1 MPENLSLQKLL
12 NILADEFGIDLRGYK
27 HSTLQRRLERRM
39 TQVGASD
46 YEHYLNYLRTNSDEK
61 SDLLATVLINVTEFF
76 RDPQAW
82 EVVAQDVLPLL
93 LAGKRAG
100 DTFRAWVAGCASGE
114 EAYSL
119 AILLAEQL
127 GHDFHQYDIKIYAT
141 DVDEEALHV
150 ARRGEYS
157 LERLRLIRPEWK
169 TKYFHGQKPMRISR
183 DIRKMVIFGRS
194 DLIHD
199 APISHVELLIC
210 RNVLIYFDALTQ
222 KHIFSRLHYALE
234 EGGVLFLG
242 KAESKLT
249 ESTFFTPINSRWRIF
264 RRNGGANLEMRL
276 QRFEDKMIESD
287 SKEKQ
292 ELSLLRL
299 YHKNVL
305 EVLEPGIIM
314 MDSADK
320 VLQEN
325 ESSSALWGIPLGT
338 LLNKNIR
345 DTIVARKC
353 PELLSRIHESHQ
365 SESRLRFQCRLEQDG
380 VKRTLEITLRP
391 VTGENRARVGTLLYV
406 EDVSV
411 REKLQHTVEKLEATS
426 EELQSVNEELETTN
440 EELQSTNEELETTN
454 EELQSL
460 NEELETTNEELQSLN
475 EELENM
481 NEELE
486 FRTRELDALNSR
498 YTNTLEQMPWAV
510 ALVEETGRIQF
521 WNSAAEKLF
530 KLSASAMIGLDL
542 GQLPIQENIRQAL
555 QRRFRL
561 VLEKAKP
568 VVLKE
573 QQLYVGRTIHVL
585 QIHFTLIEREGALR
599 SVLIMFG
606 PFQPQFLSGKKDSRP
621 LSSSQ
626 PKLLGKPASA
636 DSGDSN
642 NTAPRKTN
650 NRTAKN
656 ERPHRE
662 KRTKL

>member
-1 MPENLSLQKLL
+1 MPEKFSLQKIL
-12 NILADEFGIDLRGYK
+12 NALAEEFGIDLRGYK

-39 TQVGASD
+39 NQVGVSG
-46 YEHYLNYLRTNSDEK
+46 YEPYLKYLRANSNEK
-61 SDLLATVLINVTEFF
+61 SELLATVLINVTEFF
-76 RDPQAW
+76 RDPEAW
-82 EVVAQDVLPLL
+82 EVIAEDVLPLL
-93 LAGKRAG
+93 LSNKRPG
-100 DTFRAWVAGCASGE
+100 DTFRTWVTGCATGE

-127 GHDFHQYDIKIYAT
+127 GEGFPHYDIKIYAT

-157 LERLRLIRPEWK
+157 AERLRLIRPEWR
-169 TKYFHGQKPMRISR
+169 TKYFQGPKSLRVTR

-199 APISHVELLIC
+199 APISHVELVIC

-222 KHIFSRLHYALE
+222 KHIFNGLHYALE
-234 EGGVLFLG
+234 SGGVLFLG

-249 ESTFFTPINSRWRIF
+249 ESTYFTPINSRWRIF
-264 RRNGGANLEMRL
+264 RRNGAATSERQR
-276 QRFEDKMIESD
+276 QRFEDQMDQPESR
-287 SKEKQ
+287 EKQ

-299 YHKNVL
+299 YHKSVL
-305 EVLEPGIIM
+305 EVLEPGVIM
-314 MDSADK
+314 LDSQDK

-325 ESSSALWGIPLGT
+325 DSSNMLWGVPSGT
-338 LLNKNIR
+338 VLNKNIR
-345 DTIVARKC
+345 ETIIVRKC
-353 PELLSRIHESHQ
+353 PELLSRIDESRQ
-365 SESRLRFQCRLEQDG
+365 TDGRLRFQCSLEQDG
-380 VKRTLEITLRP
+380 LTRTLEITLRP
-391 VTGENRARVGTLLYV
+391 VMGDNRTRVGTLLYV
-406 EDVSV
+406 EDVSI
-411 REKLQHTVEKLEATS
+411 REKLQHTVAKLEVTS

-486 FRTRELDALNSR
+486 FRTKELDALNGR
-498 YTNTLEQMPWAV
+498 YANTLEQMPWAV
-510 ALVEETGRIQF
+510 ALVEESGRIQF

-530 KLSASAMIGLDL
+530 KLSGSAIVGLDL
-542 GQLPIQENIRQAL
+542 GQLPVQERLRQAL

-561 VLEKAKP
+561 VLEKSKP

-585 QIHFTLIEREGALR
+585 QIHFTLVEREGAPR

-606 PFQPQFLSGKKDSRP
+606 PFQPQFLSGKKVSKTLP
-621 LSSSQ
+621 ATS
-626 PKLLGKPASA
+626 PKLIAKPEPVNSGKSIPAS
-636 DSGDSN
+636 
-642 NTAPRKTN
+642 PRKAAAAN
-650 NRTAKN
+650 KKN
-656 ERPHRE
+656 C
-662 KRTKL
+662 